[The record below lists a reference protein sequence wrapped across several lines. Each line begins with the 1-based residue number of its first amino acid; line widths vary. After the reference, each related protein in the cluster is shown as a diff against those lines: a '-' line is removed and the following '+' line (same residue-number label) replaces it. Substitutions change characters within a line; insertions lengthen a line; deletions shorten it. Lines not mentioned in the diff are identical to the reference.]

1 MTWSFKKD
9 GTEVNSGT
17 GLLAT
22 YDVPSVVLA
31 DAGAYTCVFTND
43 AGESTTNAATVTV
56 NSAAKPPTVSEH
68 PSDVNITEGDTLT
81 LNASATGDTP
91 MSWSFQQDSVEVLA
105 GSGLA
110 ATYNKPNALLAD
122 AGNYT
127 CTFTNNAGSVTTNTA
142 VVTIAPV
149 PITVTTV
156 KVINDSGTNTLNP
169 NTSIDLHA
177 VVTYSDD
184 TTISSLDEPEIVTW
198 SSSTPNVAL
207 VDSNGNTTPVGIGD
221 ATITATARDLDANDE
236 SLTDSVLINMA
247 FVEGQYFTV
256 DLGTNNDGR
265 GDDSN
270 IGFNN
275 AVMGAVVTGTF
286 QQDIP
291 LIKAY
296 WNNPN
301 YTYFGTYAVF
311 ESGTGDKFYGLDA
324 LVWRWEFS
332 DGYTID
338 YDLIWNGSSYI
349 INSEVLF
356 SVWDSLLTRKEQ
368 TGVNVHILNAP
379 TVAPTISL
387 DLDPALEVTEGTA
400 FVLNAEASGGDP
412 MRWQLRDGNITI
424 ADGVG
429 KQAQYRVEVA
439 TADETGFYK
448 FIFSNAAGNTE
459 TVVCAV
465 TVSDPV
471 APTIEQQPTD
481 MTTDEG
487 LPISLTATASG
498 TQPMTWEAFKDGA
511 PVSSGTGLTAV
522 ISKDQA
528 EFFDGGEYY
537 FAFSNSVGRTDTQS
551 ATIQVTLT
559 FPDTPAFI
567 VTIGEY
573 TGAGF
578 VRYGLRNQPDDE
590 ANNFG
595 ALVSSDGNQFGSEI
609 ISFYFSDRIE
619 YPMVFK
625 DLNEGMWGSEPS
637 LLYKL
642 VFLDGTQAYSRGSLV
657 TYEGTGEVFYLNGL
671 VNEAING
678 LMAARVGENVD
689 VYVMP
694 PTVDY
699 ATFDTDFEITVGVD
713 SGSEYYG
720 FGGSMGA
727 ITPASDNWQPN
738 TLDDVSQ
745 FWWTTGGYYNHCF
758 LSNDTNTRWND
769 FEPPIRVEMISEQGK
784 YTIEVM
790 DAYAVDSPIYG
801 YYAREKNHEMRS
813 LFIDEI
819 GTKYKVRISKA

>member
-9 GTEVNSGT
+9 GTEVNSET

-31 DAGAYTCVFTND
+31 DAGSYTCVFTND

-81 LNASATGDTP
+81 LTASATGDTP

-177 VVTYSDD
+177 VVTYSDNS
-184 TTISSLDEPEIVTW
+184 TISSLDEPEVVTW
-198 SSSTPNVAL
+198 SSNRTRVAV
-207 VDSNGNTTPVGIGD
+207 VDSNGNITPVGIGD

-275 AVMGAVVTGTF
+275 AVMGAVVSGTF
-286 QQDIP
+286 QQGIP

-324 LVWRWEFS
+324 LVWRWEFT
-332 DGYTID
+332 DGYTVD

-356 SVWDSLLTRKEQ
+356 SVWDELLTRKEQ
-368 TGVNVHILNAP
+368 TGVNVHILNTP
-379 TVAPTISL
+379 SVAPTITEDLASSL
-387 DLDPALEVTEGTA
+387 SVPQGDGFSLFAKAT
-400 FVLNAEASGGDP
+400 GGSP
-412 MRWQLRDGNITI
+412 LRWQLRNGTITI
-424 ADGVG
+424 FDGVG
-429 KQAQYRVEVA
+429 DTAQYHVLDPTSE
-439 TADETGFYK
+439 DGGFYK
-448 FIFSNAAGNTE
+448 FIFTNAAGEAT
-459 TVVCAV
+459 TTTCSV
-465 TVSDPV
+465 
-471 APTIEQQPTD
+471 TIESA
-481 MTTDEG
+481 
-487 LPISLTATASG
+487 SL
-498 TQPMTWEAFKDGA
+498 D
-511 PVSSGTGLTAV
+511 SST
-522 ISKDQA
+522 
-528 EFFDGGEYY
+528 
-537 FAFSNSVGRTDTQS
+537 
-551 ATIQVTLT
+551 
-559 FPDTPAFI
+559 
-567 VTIGEY
+567 
-573 TGAGF
+573 
-578 VRYGLRNQPDDE
+578 
-590 ANNFG
+590 
-595 ALVSSDGNQFGSEI
+595 
-609 ISFYFSDRIE
+609 
-619 YPMVFK
+619 
-625 DLNEGMWGSEPS
+625 
-637 LLYKL
+637 
-642 VFLDGTQAYSRGSLV
+642 
-657 TYEGTGEVFYLNGL
+657 
-671 VNEAING
+671 
-678 LMAARVGENVD
+678 
-689 VYVMP
+689 
-694 PTVDY
+694 
-699 ATFDTDFEITVGVD
+699 
-713 SGSEYYG
+713 
-720 FGGSMGA
+720 
-727 ITPASDNWQPN
+727 
-738 TLDDVSQ
+738 
-745 FWWTTGGYYNHCF
+745 
-758 LSNDTNTRWND
+758 
-769 FEPPIRVEMISEQGK
+769 
-784 YTIEVM
+784 
-790 DAYAVDSPIYG
+790 
-801 YYAREKNHEMRS
+801 
-813 LFIDEI
+813 
-819 GTKYKVRISKA
+819 